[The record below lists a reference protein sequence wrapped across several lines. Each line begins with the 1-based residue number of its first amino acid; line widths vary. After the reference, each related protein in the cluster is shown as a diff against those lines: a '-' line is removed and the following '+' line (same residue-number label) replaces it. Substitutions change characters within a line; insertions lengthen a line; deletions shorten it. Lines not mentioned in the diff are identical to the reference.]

1 MAVSPPI
8 TFTERAEQLRGEI
21 DQALATHL
29 QFSDNCPAPLI
40 EAVRYAA
47 LGPGKR
53 LRPMLVLLASEACGG
68 SVARALPAAVAIE
81 MVHAYSLRHDDLPAM
96 DDDDL
101 RRGRP
106 TCHRAFDEATAILA
120 GDALLSRAF
129 ELIATQLGPADVA
142 VTCLSTLAQ
151 AAGAEGMVG
160 GQMQDLLATATAKEL
175 ENAQCEQRLESMHR
189 CKTGALFVAAL
200 RMGGLVASASAEE
213 LAALTAYG
221 ENVGLAFQ
229 IVDDLLDVGGSE
241 DQMGKRVQ
249 KDDSQGKLTFPGV
262 VGVAESKARVAALIQ
277 QGCDALGPL
286 GSRADCLR
294 ELAAYLGER
303 NS

>member
-1 MAVSPPI
+1 MAVSPPMA
-8 TFTERAEQLRGEI
+8 FTERAEQLRDEI
-21 DQALATHL
+21 NQALATQL
-29 QFSDNCPAPLI
+29 RFSDNCPAPLA
-40 EAVRYAA
+40 EAVRYAT

-53 LRPMLVLLASEACGG
+53 LRPMLVLLASESCGG
-68 SVARALPAAVAIE
+68 SVAQALI
-81 MVHAYSLRHDDLPAM
+81 HDDLPAM

-142 VTCLSTLAQ
+142 VACLSILAQ

-160 GQMQDLLATATAKEL
+160 GQMQDLLATATDEES
-175 ENAQCEQRLESMHR
+175 ENAHCEQRLESMHR